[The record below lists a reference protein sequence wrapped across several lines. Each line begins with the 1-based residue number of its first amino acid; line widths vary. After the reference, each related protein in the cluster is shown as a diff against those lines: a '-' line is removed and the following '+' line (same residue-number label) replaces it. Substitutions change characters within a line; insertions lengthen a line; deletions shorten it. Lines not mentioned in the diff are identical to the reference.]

1 MKRNF
6 FMAFMLVLAFT
17 CFADEYDLGN
27 IPETHYG
34 IWIPREF
41 DNTFKKDCNY
51 IKALHNNSTIK
62 AHDILIIS
70 KNHIQSDKGFHDGYA
85 IPKSEF
91 KDFILKM
98 NGNIPELTDGNKNEY
113 VLISKSTDD
122 YREIFVNYL
131 TAEIGKRLKK
141 YNPEK
146 AMYVKEN
153 NFYIQSQYSEY
164 GPYGLIPDLF
174 VMSINGIANDYD
186 FIMADATTYYGVHLE
201 KNKIE
206 IDEFIE
212 KIKLRGNTII
222 GDNNSF
228 EVVRVFSME

>member
-1 MKRNF
+1 MKRNI

-34 IWIPREF
+34 RWIPREF

-51 IKALHNNSTIK
+51 IKALQNNSTIK

-131 TAEIGKRLKK
+131 DRKSTRLNSSHQISSYAVFCLKK
-141 YNPEK
+141 K
-146 AMYVKEN
+146 
-153 NFYIQSQYSEY
+153 
-164 GPYGLIPDLF
+164 
-174 VMSINGIANDYD
+174 
-186 FIMADATTYYGVHLE
+186 
-201 KNKIE
+201 
-206 IDEFIE
+206 
-212 KIKLRGNTII
+212 KLS
-222 GDNNSF
+222 NSF
-228 EVVRVFSME
+228 VPGCYKIWISGFQWL